1 MDPVANGILLGLAN
15 TVVIAVGL
23 SYAVPSRDMAPAVIM
38 FGFMPGMLLGALVGG
53 IAGLTAKHPSWVRL
67 LLLAPIPMGFV
78 YAMATGLVLGASI
91 YGALIPT
98 AVAVLIMERSTRA
111 GALVPRARVT

>member
-1 MDPVANGILLGLAN
+1 
-15 TVVIAVGL
+15 
-23 SYAVPSRDMAPAVIM
+23 
-38 FGFMPGMLLGALVGG
+38 
-53 IAGLTAKHPSWVRL
+53 
-67 LLLAPIPMGFV
+67 MGFV

-111 GALVPRARVT
+111 DALVPRARVT